1 MPPPAGAN
9 LPFLPLCQ
17 LWASLLLF
25 LPSVMLF
32 PLLCQVKPTV
42 SSEAWVKC
50 HLLQEASHHALY
62 LKGLINCSFLD
73 PPITFRNASIPQ
85 RLLCSVTHV
94 PLFLVSF
101 SPVYS
106 INICRRN
113 KPWQARL
120 RKLFRLEL
128 EEFPTLPW
136 RGQAFL
142 NVKLNQRPL
151 TSKCHQAVTLAEPGS
166 SPGDE
171 ALSKHQVQ
179 RGKKKKSAIVCWT
192 STLHS
197 IPFHEPWPLPLGI
210 LQYPEHIPDLSLS
223 RYEREPQGSMS
234 PTRKR

>member
-1 MPPPAGAN
+1 MPAVGLAPAVPALCDAIPSSLSGEAHCVFRGLGQMPPPPG
-9 LPFLPLCQ
+9 
-17 LWASLLLF
+17 S
-25 LPSVMLF
+25 LPSCPIPQRV
-32 PLLCQVKPTV
+32 
-42 SSEAWVKC
+42 
-50 HLLQEASHHALY
+50 
-62 LKGLINCSFLD
+62 NCSFLD

-151 TSKCHQAVTLAEPGS
+151 TSKCHQAVTPA
-166 SPGDE
+166 
-171 ALSKHQVQ
+171 
-179 RGKKKKSAIVCWT
+179 
-192 STLHS
+192 
-197 IPFHEPWPLPLGI
+197 
-210 LQYPEHIPDLSLS
+210 
-223 RYEREPQGSMS
+223 
-234 PTRKR
+234 